1 MASLAA
7 DTAPV
12 RIVCGALAPSATR
25 SDLGPGR
32 LVRLIVATV
41 VVCSLAGPLASSA
54 HAEPAWTTYHRD
66 QGRSGNDPD
75 AVEPIVPIQAWQSAT
90 LSGSIHGQPLVLG
103 QRVYVATTR
112 DKLYALD
119 ASSGEIVWRKSAGTP
134 VPSGELPCGNISPT
148 VGIVGTPVIDVSA
161 QVIYAVADTWHKTEK
176 RAQHVLKGFRL
187 ATGENVLSTPVDPS
201 GDDPK
206 ALLERTAL
214 NLDKGRIVFGFGGN
228 YGDCGNYR
236 GTVVSAPESGGTP
249 TFWRYQPAPP
259 STTGGAVW
267 GPSGPA
273 IDGEGH
279 VYAATGNPD
288 PPEAAKAETY
298 DYSDSVIELD
308 SSLNLIG
315 SFKPATW
322 LSDSNNDVDLGS
334 AGSELLSGGVLFQA
348 GKNGTGY
355 LINEATMGSAAK
367 ALYSAQVCAGHG
379 SFGGDAYAGGVI
391 YIPCTNGVQALSYN
405 QTAHTFTSL
414 WQGPSDAF
422 GSPIVSG
429 GLIWV
434 IATGGFSGGG
444 TKLYGIVPS
453 SGATRYTET
462 LPSPVADHF
471 GSPSAAGGRLFVA
484 SAGASRRCWR
494 ASGSSVTAYQ
504 IARLTSAGPTITDVT
519 PAKGPVG
526 GGTTVTIAGANL
538 GGATSVKFGATAAA
552 SFVVNS
558 ATQITAVS
566 PAEAAGAVDVIA
578 TTPSG
583 TSATSL
589 KDRFKFLPT
598 VTGLS
603 PVSGTRAGGT
613 SVTVTGTGFLVG
625 NTATIFKFGSIQA
638 ASVNCTSTTKCT
650 AVSPAHEVGTVD
662 VKATV
667 NKVSSVKNAPGD
679 RFTFN

>member
-1 MASLAA
+1 MARLAGIPAPGRIARGAALASVASCDLGRRRLLRLILAA
-7 DTAPV
+7 V
-12 RIVCGALAPSATR
+12 LA
-25 SDLGPGR
+25 
-32 LVRLIVATV
+32 
-41 VVCSLAGPLASSA
+41 CSLAGLLARSA
-54 HAEPAWTTYHRD
+54 RAEPTWTTYHRD

-75 AVEPIVPIQAWQSAT
+75 ATEPIAPVQAWHSVT
-90 LSGSIHGQPLVLG
+90 LSGSIFGQPLVLG

-119 ASSGEIVWRKSAGTP
+119 ASSGEIVWRKSAGTA

-148 VGIVGTPVIDVSA
+148 VGIVGTPVIDA
-161 QVIYAVADTWHKTEK
+161 ANQVIYVVADTWHKTEK
-176 RAQHVLKGFRL
+176 RAEHVLKGFRL

-206 ALLERTAL
+206 ALLQRTAL

-228 YGDCGNYR
+228 YGDCGKYR
-236 GTVVSAPESGGTP
+236 GTVVSAPETGGAP
-249 TFWRYQPAPP
+249 SFWRYQPAPP
-259 STTGGAVW
+259 STTGGAIW

-279 VYAATGNPD
+279 IYAATGNPD
-288 PPEAAKAETY
+288 PPEGAKAETY

-308 SSLNLIG
+308 SSLNRIG
-315 SFKPATW
+315 NFQPATW

-334 AGSELLSGGVLFQA
+334 AGSELLPGGVVFQA

-405 QTAHTFTSL
+405 QTAHTFTPL

-429 GLIWV
+429 GLVWA

-484 SAGASRRCWR
+484 S
-494 ASGSSVTAYQ
+494 GSSVTAFQ
-504 IARLTSAGPTITDVT
+504 IAQLTSAPPAVTGVAPT
-519 PAKGPVG
+519 KGPVG
-526 GGTTVTIAGANL
+526 GGTTVTITGTNL
-538 GGATSVKFGATAAA
+538 SGATSLRFGATAAT

-566 PAEAAGAVDVIA
+566 PAEAAGMVDLTA

-583 TSATSL
+583 TSATSS

-603 PVSGTRAGGT
+603 PTSGARAGGT
-613 SVTVTGTGFLVG
+613 SVTITGTGFAVG
-625 NTATIFKFGSIQA
+625 TTATVFKFGSIQSP
-638 ASVNCTSTTKCT
+638 SVNCTSTTKCT
-650 AVSPAHEVGTVD
+650 VTAPAHEVGRVD

-667 NKVSSVKNAPGD
+667 NKQSSVRNAPAD